1 MEGFPGRSV
10 AKNPPT
16 NAGAAGLIPGSGR
29 ADREGNDNP
38 LQYSYHGISHG
49 QRNLAEYSP
58 WDCKG
63 VRHDLATKQQQGLQ
77 KPMEERFKER
87 EEE

>member
-10 AKNPPT
+10 VKNPPT

-29 ADREGNDNP
+29 AGREENDNP
-38 LQYSYHGISHG
+38 LQYPYHGISHG

-58 WDCKG
+58 WDCKR
-63 VRHDLATKQQQGLQ
+63 VRQDFATKHQQGLW
-77 KPMEERFKER
+77 KPMEGRFKER
-87 EEE
+87 KEE